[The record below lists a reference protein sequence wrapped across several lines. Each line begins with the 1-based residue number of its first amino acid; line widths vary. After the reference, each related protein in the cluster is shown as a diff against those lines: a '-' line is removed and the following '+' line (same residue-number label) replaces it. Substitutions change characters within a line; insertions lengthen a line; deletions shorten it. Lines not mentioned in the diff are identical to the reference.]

1 MGTLFCTERE
11 VGLEIIL
18 GAPMEILGDV
28 GHVEACFRLFGDC
41 VNLDARNVHGLCRTH
56 HRLRN
61 HFRMVCSGQTEH
73 LSCAEINTVSKW
85 TDMSVNLTHVT

>member
-18 GAPMEILGDV
+18 GAPMELLGDV
-28 GHVEACFRLFGDC
+28 GHVEACFCLFGDC
-41 VNLDARNVHGLCRTH
+41 VNLDARNVHGLRRTY
-56 HRLRN
+56 HRHIN
-61 HFRMVCSGQTEH
+61 HFRIVCSGQTKH

-85 TDMSVNLTHVT
+85 IDTSVHLTHVT